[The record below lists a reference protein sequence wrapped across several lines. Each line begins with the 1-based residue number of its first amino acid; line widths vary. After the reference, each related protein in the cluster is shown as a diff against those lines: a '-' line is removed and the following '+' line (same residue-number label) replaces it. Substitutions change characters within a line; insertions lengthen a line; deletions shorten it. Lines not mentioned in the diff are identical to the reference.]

1 MSRIGN
7 GLVAGLVATVVLSG
21 LMVIKSMMGLMP
33 QLDSP
38 QMIAAMMGAPNQPAI
53 GWGVHVMIG
62 IALYGAAMAL
72 LHERLPGDSAVAHGV
87 LIAVVGWLM
96 MMVVLMPMAGT
107 GMFGMNL
114 GIMAPMM
121 TLILHLVFGAVLG
134 AVYGRLQQSGGG
146 PTHAI

>member
-33 QLDSP
+33 QLDLP
-38 QMIAAMMGAPNQPAI
+38 QMIAAMMGAPNQPAV
-53 GWGVHVMIG
+53 GWGVHFMIG
-62 IALYGAAMAL
+62 IALYGAAIAW
-72 LHERLPGDSAVAHGV
+72 LHERMPGDSAVAHGV
-87 LIAVVGWLM
+87 LIAVAGWLM

-107 GMFGMNL
+107 GVFGMNL

-134 AVYGRLQQSGGG
+134 AVYARLQRSDGARA
-146 PTHAI
+146 HAM

>member
-33 QLDSP
+33 QLDLP
-38 QMIAAMMGAPNQPAI
+38 QMIAAMMGAPNQPAV
-53 GWGVHVMIG
+53 GWGVHFMIG
-62 IALYGAAMAL
+62 IALYGAAIAW
-72 LHERLPGDSAVAHGV
+72 LHERMPGDSAVAHGV
-87 LIAVVGWLM
+87 LISVAGWLM

-107 GMFGMNL
+107 GVFGMNL

-134 AVYGRLQQSGGG
+134 AVYARLQRSGGARA
-146 PTHAI
+146 HAM

>member
-38 QMIAAMMGAPNQPAI
+38 QMIAAMMGAPNQPAV
-53 GWGVHVMIG
+53 GWGVHFMIG
-62 IALYGAAMAL
+62 IVLYGAAIAW
-72 LHERLPGDSAVAHGV
+72 LHERMPGDSAVAHGV
-87 LIAVVGWLM
+87 LIAVAGWLM

-107 GMFGMNL
+107 GVFGMNL

-134 AVYGRLQQSGGG
+134 AVYGRLQRSGGARA
-146 PTHAI
+146 HAM

>member
-33 QLDSP
+33 QLDLP
-38 QMIAAMMGAPNQPAI
+38 QMIAAMMGAPNQPAV
-53 GWGVHVMIG
+53 GWGVHFMIG
-62 IALYGAAMAL
+62 IVLYGAAIAW
-72 LHERLPGDSAVAHGV
+72 LHERMPGDSAVAHGV
-87 LIAVVGWLM
+87 LISVAGWLM

-107 GMFGMNL
+107 GVFGMNL

-134 AVYGRLQQSGGG
+134 AVYARLQRSGGARA
-146 PTHAI
+146 HAM